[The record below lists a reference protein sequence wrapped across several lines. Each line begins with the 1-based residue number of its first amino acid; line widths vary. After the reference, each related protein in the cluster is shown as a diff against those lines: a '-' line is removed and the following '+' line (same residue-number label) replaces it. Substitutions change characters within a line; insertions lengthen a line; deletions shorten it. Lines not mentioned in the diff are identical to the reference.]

1 MLIFDI
7 SRVKFRGYIC
17 YKEIYAVRE
26 MQEISKIGVDL
37 FFCLII
43 SFLIIQATSSA
54 PHNQELTNSLTRE
67 SARISADSFK

>member
-1 MLIFDI
+1 
-7 SRVKFRGYIC
+7 
-17 YKEIYAVRE
+17 
-26 MQEISKIGVDL
+26 MQEISKVGVDL